1 MLSKSLRLLPAI
13 LAAAAG
19 LWVAAPALSTDR
31 YLPAAVDF
39 EQSLPSFE
47 RVSPVAGARPARLR
61 QSGVGGGPEDGPV
74 RFVSAAVE
82 APKRFDFVGVAGERE
97 ELELR
102 VRESGAAWSEW
113 VEIGNGDPLY
123 TGGSDEVQ
131 IRSRGRRPRGDLHY
145 VNVSGDDTPL
155 NGLINGL
162 RGSINAAVIGVAG
175 STASAASPRPEI
187 VRRSEWGANRKKGGC
202 KPRVKASYGKV
213 KAAVIHHTVSVND
226 YSEAEAPGIVLGICR
241 YHRNANGWN
250 DIGYNALVD
259 RFGNVYQGRGG
270 GVRKPVVGAQAEGF
284 NSQTTGVATIGNH
297 EQVQSGLAER
307 RALVR
312 YLAWKLDVHGLGARG
327 STRVRSSGGS
337 TARFNSG
344 KRPRVKRVMSHS
356 DLNYTACA
364 GSYLRD
370 QIPSVKRRV
379 QKRIDKFADEEP
391 SPPGGDG
398 GGGTVPR

>member
-1 MLSKSLRLLPAI
+1 MLRKSLRLLPA
-13 LAAAAG
+13 LLVGAVG

-47 RVSPVAGARPARLR
+47 RVARSQAARR
-61 QSGVGGGPEDGPV
+61 ARSSHGGHDDGPV

-82 APKRFDFVGVAGERE
+82 APKRFDFVGVAGERDE
-97 ELELR
+97 VELR
-102 VRESGAAWSEW
+102 VRDSDGAWSEW
-113 VEIGNGDPLY
+113 VTIGNGDPLY
-123 TGGSDEVQ
+123 TGGSDQVQ
-131 IRSRGRRPRGDLHY
+131 IRSRGDRPTGVLHY

-155 NGLINGL
+155 NAVLSGL
-162 RGSINAAVIGVAG
+162 RGTINSAVVSVAG
-175 STASAASPRPEI
+175 SMAVAASPRPETI
-187 VRRSEWGANRKKGGC
+187 GRSEWGANRKKGGC
-202 KPRVKASYGKV
+202 KPRVKASRGKV

-226 YSEAEAPGIVLGICR
+226 YSEAEAPAIVLGICR

-259 RFGNVYQGRGG
+259 RFGNVYQGRAGG
-270 GVRKPVVGAQAEGF
+270 MRKPVIGAQAEGF

-297 EQVQSGLAER
+297 EQVESGPPER
-307 RALVR
+307 RGLIR
-312 YLAWKLDVHGLGARG
+312 YLAWKLDVHGIGARG

-337 TARFNSG
+337 SNRFKSG
-344 KRPRVKRVMSHS
+344 KRPRVKRVSSHS

-370 QIPSVKRRV
+370 QIPRIKRRI
-379 QKRIDKFADEEP
+379 QDRIDRFVDQPETPPPEEE
-391 SPPGGDG
+391 G
-398 GGGTVPR
+398 GGSAPR

>member
-1 MLSKSLRLLPAI
+1 MLRKSLRLLPAL

-19 LWVAAPALSTDR
+19 FWVAGPALSTDR

-39 EQSLPSFE
+39 QQALPGFE
-47 RVSPVAGARPARLR
+47 RVTPLPGARRARLR
-61 QSGVGGGPEDGPV
+61 HSGVGGGHDDGPV
-74 RFVSAAVE
+74 RFVSPAVQ
-82 APKRFDFVGVAGERE
+82 APNRFDFVGVANERD

-102 VRESGAAWSEW
+102 VRESGEAWSEW
-113 VEIGNGDPLY
+113 VTIGNGDPLY
-123 TGGSDEVQ
+123 TGGSEEVQ
-131 IRSRGRRPRGDLHY
+131 IRSRGERPTGDLHY

-155 NGLINGL
+155 NGLLNGL
-162 RGSINAAVIGVAG
+162 RGTINSAVITVAG
-175 STASAASPRPEI
+175 GTAVAASPRPEI
-187 VRRSEWGANRKKGGC
+187 ARRSEWGANRKKGGC
-202 KPRVKASYGKV
+202 RPRVKASYGKV
-213 KAAVIHHTVSVND
+213 KAAVIHHTVSVNN

-270 GVRKPVVGAQAEGF
+270 GMRKPVIGAQAEGF
-284 NSQTTGVATIGNH
+284 NSRTTGVATIGNH
-297 EQVQSGLAER
+297 AQVESGPDER

-312 YLAWKLDVHGLGARG
+312 YLAWKLDVHGVRARG

-337 TARFNSG
+337 TTRFKSG

-356 DLNYTACA
+356 DLNYTECA
-364 GSYLRD
+364 GSHLRD
-370 QIPSVKRRV
+370 QIPKIKRRI
-379 QKRIDKFADEEP
+379 QQRIEKFADEEIA
-391 SPPGGDG
+391 PPEGE

>member
-1 MLSKSLRLLPAI
+1 MLRKSLRLLPA
-13 LAAAAG
+13 LLVGAVG

-47 RVSPVAGARPARLR
+47 RVAGPRAATRAR
-61 QSGVGGGPEDGPV
+61 SSVDGHEDGPV
-74 RFVSAAVE
+74 RFRSAVVE
-82 APKRFDFVGVAGERE
+82 APRRFDFVGVAGERH

-102 VRESGAAWSEW
+102 VREDGEAWSEW
-113 VEIGNGDPLY
+113 VTIGNGDPLY

-131 IRSRGRRPRGDLHY
+131 IRSRGGRPTGDLHY
-145 VNVSGDDTPL
+145 VNVSGDDTPVNAIL
-155 NGLINGL
+155 NGLRNTIN
-162 RGSINAAVIGVAG
+162 SAVIGVAG
-175 STASAASPRPEI
+175 STAAASSPRPEI

-202 KPRVKASYGKV
+202 RPRVKASYGKV

-259 RFGNVYQGRGG
+259 RFGNVYQGRAGG
-270 GVRKPVVGAQAEGF
+270 MRKPVVGAQAEGF
-284 NSQTTGVATIGNH
+284 NTQTTGVATIGNH
-297 EQVQSGLAER
+297 ERVESGPQER

-312 YLAWKLDVHGLGARG
+312 YLSWKLDVHGLGARG

-337 TARFNSG
+337 TSRFKSG
-344 KRPRVKRVMSHS
+344 KRPRVKRVISHS
-356 DLNYTACA
+356 ELNYTACA

-370 QIPSVKRRV
+370 QIPRIRR
-379 QKRIDKFADEEP
+379 RIQERIEKFADQPIEPPPEEE
-391 SPPGGDG
+391 G
-398 GGGTVPR
+398 GGSVPR